1 MGRLMN
7 ARADLLVSISDIADL
22 AGVSRPAVSN
32 WRKRHAGF
40 PAPRVQAPA
49 GALFSLEDVERWLI
63 EEEKIEGPIPPARIL
78 RQLAEAARGTM
89 APPEWSRFLTAC
101 LVYLE
106 ACKRAAQDSDV
117 SIPPHQRWETV
128 RESESRSLHNQLI
141 AAASAV
147 EKSTPA
153 LQGLLLTG
161 LDQRPQPDPD
171 RLRALLDTLEV
182 AAQDELGGFVDLY
195 EDLVDHSDAA
205 EPFRAEHD
213 TPASLAQLIVEL
225 APPAETII
233 DLAAGEGGL
242 LLLAAL
248 HMRALEAPHLTGFD
262 INEDVH
268 RAARSRFFLY
278 DISVDL
284 RRADVFRVPAADLPK
299 ADLVVVDPPFGLSRW
314 GDAEIYQGEQ
324 WQFGSPSPS
333 SAEFA
338 WSQLALW
345 CLRPGGTAV
354 VVMPAGAAF
363 RGARDAKIRTAM
375 LDAGVIEAVIALP
388 SRVFAS
394 TAVQPHLWILRA
406 DRRPG
411 EPVLMGNASRVGEST
426 RSQTVFS
433 QSDIDNIVGVVAAW
447 RSHRT
452 VEAAPPLFAR
462 AVERDEVV
470 EGDLTPARYDTGPKV
485 DLVALRDREKELREV
500 VSLRSSTALEAVRSA
515 LDGERSPV
523 EAKRSRRVGTTQ
535 PPKKERTRGA

>member
-1 MGRLMN
+1 MS

-22 AGVSRPAVSN
+22 AGVTRPAVSN

-49 GALFSLEDVERWLI
+49 GALFSLDDVERWLI
-63 EEEKIEGPIPPARIL
+63 EEEKIEAPIPPARIL

-106 ACKRAAQDSDV
+106 ACKRAAQDAGV
-117 SIPPHQRWETV
+117 SIPPHQRWEAI
-128 RESESRSLHNQLI
+128 RDSDSRRLHRQLI
-141 AAASAV
+141 AAANAV

-182 AAQDELGGFVDLY
+182 AAEDEFGGFVDLY
-195 EDLVDHSDAA
+195 EDLVDRSDAA
-205 EPFRAEHD
+205 DPFRAEHD
-213 TPASLAQLIVEL
+213 TPASIAQLIVEL

-233 DLAAGEGGL
+233 DLASGEGGL
-242 LLLAAL
+242 ILLAAL
-248 HMRALEAPHLTGFD
+248 HRRAPDVPHLTGFD

-278 DISVDL
+278 DIRADL

-299 ADLVVVDPPFGLSRW
+299 AELVVVDPPFGVSRW

-333 SAEFA
+333 RAEFA
-338 WSQLALW
+338 WLQLALW
-345 CLRPGGTAV
+345 CLRPGGTAI

-375 LDAGVIEAVIALP
+375 LDAGVIEAVVALP
-388 SRVFAS
+388 SRMLAS
-394 TAVQPHLWILRA
+394 TAIQTHLWILCA

-411 EPVLMGNASRVGEST
+411 EPVLMVNASGIGEAT
-426 RSQTVFS
+426 RTQTSLS
-433 QSDIDNIVGVVAAW
+433 QSDIDKVVHVVTTW
-447 RSHRT
+447 RSQGT
-452 VEAAPPLFAR
+452 VEAAPPLSAR
-462 AVERDEVV
+462 AVERSEIID
-470 EGDLTPARYDTGPKV
+470 GDLTPERYDPVPQIDIT
-485 DLVALRDREKELREV
+485 ALRERTTELRR
-500 VSLRSSTALEAVRSA
+500 SIDRRSSLALAAVRSA
-515 LDGERSPV
+515 LEGEPPPIERQK
-523 EAKRSRRVGTTQ
+523 ARRVGTR
-535 PPKKERTRGA
+535 PLPKKRQGHES